1 MCFVHTSHILFNQCR
16 YTWRIDLSKS
26 EKYWIGWFSGLSE
39 KFLNLRLP
47 KQLLLASIDGLD
59 KTLTVGQMQG
69 RFQMQV
75 LSRCGHAI
83 HEDRPHEVAEVL
95 SSYLIRNRCAEAA
108 GEFRCHLPAC

>member
-1 MCFVHTSHILFNQCR
+1 MSKSG

-26 EKYWIGWFSGLSE
+26 EKYWLGWFSGLSE
-39 KFLNLRLP
+39 KFLNLPFP

-108 GEFRCHLPAC
+108 GDFRCHLPAC